1 MKKLFGILLMVLLAG
16 CSSTNQFALLKLSQ
30 NDLNQQLNT
39 QLQQRLSPIKLSG
52 VPLQFRS
59 VQVENQIAPE
69 GRSVIQLDL
78 SAEIAAKV
86 AVIQLPL
93 QAAISIEAE
102 PYFDQQRQG
111 VYLRQFKLL
120 DAKVASA
127 GYSGQLKPLSTEL
140 QQWLQSWL
148 TRQPVYQ
155 LDPNKL
161 EHQLFLKMPLKIQL
175 KPGQMVLTPA
185 FN

>member
-1 MKKLFGILLMVLLAG
+1 MKKLLGMLLICVLVG
-16 CSSTNQFALLKLSQ
+16 CSSTNQMALLKLSQ
-30 NDLNQQLNT
+30 NDLNQQLNA
-39 QLQQRLSPIKLSG
+39 QLQQRLTPIKLAG

-59 VQVENQIAPE
+59 VQLQNQIAPE
-69 GRSVIQLDL
+69 GRSVIRVDL
-78 SAEIAAKV
+78 SADIAAQI

-93 QAAISIEAE
+93 QTSFAIEAE
-102 PYFDQQRQG
+102 PYFDQQRQA

-120 DAKVASA
+120 DAKVAGA
-127 GYSGQLKPLSTEL
+127 GYSGKLKPLSAEL

-148 TRQPVYQ
+148 ARQPVYQ

-161 EHQLFLKMPLKIQL
+161 EHQLLLKMPLKIQL

-185 FN
+185 FD